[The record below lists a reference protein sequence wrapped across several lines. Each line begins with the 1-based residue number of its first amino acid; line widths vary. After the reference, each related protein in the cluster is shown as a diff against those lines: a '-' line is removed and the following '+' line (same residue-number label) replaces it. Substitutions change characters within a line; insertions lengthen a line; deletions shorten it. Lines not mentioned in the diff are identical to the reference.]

1 MSGLVKLELD
11 HNGIRALLSMAE
23 MHTVIEGLAEQIA
36 STVRASVPAGAE
48 VVVESYITDRGAAA
62 VVVKDRAAM
71 GWQARDGVLTRAA
84 GAAGLEVR
92 AR

>member
-1 MSGLVKLELD
+1 MADVKIKLD
-11 HNGIRALLSMAE
+11 HSGIRALLTSPE

-36 STVRASVPAGAE
+36 GTVRASVPAGTE
-48 VVVESYITDRGAAA
+48 VVVESYVTDRGAAA
-62 VVVKDRAAM
+62 VVVKDREAM